1 MQMIWVWP
9 CLCKERG
16 DLYLFHSIALN
27 PDLTNLPP
35 LDPKDAFLLADPSST
50 GAYPSNGSSQSGSSN
65 IQPTLANVSWLRK
78 TEYISRE
85 SSQRQGGQEPYVIPL
100 ICFFLSN
107 FRESFRKNVVSASI
121 DVSRNAQ
128 LRDID
133 ASFAAQNEHFSLEE
147 LRHPN
152 KPDVT
157 AVESYPILPD
167 ADIWANQYDLFR
179 FSERPG
185 ERPVDVSFVFFW
197 FCRVIL
203 CSTTHNS

>member
-1 MQMIWVWP
+1 MIQVWP
-9 CLCKERG
+9 RLCKEKG
-16 DLYLFHSIALN
+16 DFYLFHSIALN
-27 PDLTNLPP
+27 PDLMNLPP

-50 GAYPSNGSSQSGSSN
+50 GAYPNNGSSQSGSST

-100 ICFFLSN
+100 TYLFLSN
-107 FRESFRKNVVSASI
+107 VRESFRKNVVSASI

-133 ASFAAQNEHFSLEE
+133 ASFAAQNEHFSLEQ
-147 LRHPN
+147 LHHPN

-167 ADIWANQYDLFR
+167 ANIWANQYDLFR

-185 ERPVDVSFVFFW
+185 ERPVDVSFVLFW
-197 FCRVIL
+197 FLSC
-203 CSTTHNS
+203 NSVFDNS